1 MTTPSIAREDR
12 RTLLSRSAL
21 LAVAAALVAL
31 LVGVVGAQVSAL
43 APEVQLYTLNGGQ
56 LDLPNLGEFS
66 DTDTHQGER
75 AVMAVPCFLVR
86 HGNDWLLWDTGLGDD
101 LAKEPGQVRL
111 GMHWM
116 VKTTLAA
123 QLAQIGLKPD
133 DIRYVA
139 LSHLHADHSGNVGLF
154 PHATFL
160 IAPQELAWASGNP
173 APHGVVPE
181 QVATVARATVK
192 PVPEDLDVFGDG
204 SVRMLCTPGH
214 TPGHRSLLLELKHSG
229 TVILSGDV
237 AHTRESYERGLVPP
251 SNTNRADS
259 LASIARLKGLAEQH
273 HARVVIQHAA
283 DVFDTLPVFPA
294 CLE

>member
-1 MTTPSIAREDR
+1 MTKSVAREEKWNLFSR
-12 RTLLSRSAL
+12 STLL
-21 LAVAAALVAL
+21 AAALVAL
-31 LVGVVGAQVSAL
+31 LAGLVGAQVPAP
-43 APEVQLYTLNGGQ
+43 APEVRLYTLNGGQ
-56 LDLPNLGEFS
+56 LDIFNLGDFS
-66 DTDTHQGER
+66 DTDAHAGER

-101 LAKEPGQVRL
+101 LAKEPGKVRL
-111 GMHWM
+111 GMRWT
-116 VKTTLAA
+116 VQTTLAA
-123 QLAQIGLKPD
+123 QLAQLGLKPD
-133 DIRYVA
+133 DIHYVA
-139 LSHLHADHSGNVGLF
+139 LSHLHADHTGNVGLF

-160 IAPQELAWASGNP
+160 IAPQELVWASGQP
-173 APHGVVPE
+173 APRGVVSE
-181 QVATVARATVK
+181 QVATVARATIK

-237 AHTRESYERGLVPP
+237 AHTRENYDRGLVP
-251 SNTNRADS
+251 SNNTNRADS

-273 HARVVIQHAA
+273 HARVVIPHAA

-294 CLE
+294 YLE